1 MPYNNLPYNN
11 LTYNILSYNNKT
23 NEDRLMKP
31 FNAAVSA
38 LTLSITLAMGAQAAD
53 EIRIGIAGPM
63 TGTVSQYGDM
73 WFQGV
78 HARAELINRAGGVD
92 GRTIELVDYDD
103 ACDPKQAVAVANKVI
118 SDGIRFVAGHLCSS
132 STQPATDVYEE
143 EGVIAVSTSTNPG
156 ITERGYQLI
165 FRTIGLDSDQGPTAA
180 NYIIQQLKPQR
191 VAILHDKQ
199 QYGEGIALSVHDT
212 LQKAGVNIVSVEGI
226 TAGDKDFSSVITK
239 LKRANVDLVY
249 YGGYHPELGLIMRQ
263 SFDIGFKP
271 QFMGPE
277 AVGNREIANIA
288 GEGAEG
294 LLVTL
299 PARYDLLA
307 KNQPMVE
314 LMKSKGQ
321 DPTGPFV
328 WTGAAALDSMVTA
341 IAKVGDDP
349 YKVADYLRTNPVDTA
364 MGPLTWDN
372 KGDLVGFEFGI
383 YRWHADGTGTPL

>member
-1 MPYNNLPYNN
+1 
-11 LTYNILSYNNKT
+11 
-23 NEDRLMKP
+23 MKP
-31 FNAAVSA
+31 LNAAVSA
-38 LTLSITLAMGAQAAD
+38 LTLSVTLAMSAHAAD

-78 HARAELINRAGGVD
+78 HARAELINQAGGIN
-92 GRTIELVDYDD
+92 GRMIELVEYDD
-103 ACDPKQAVAVANKVI
+103 ACDPKQAVAVANKVV

-143 EGVIAVSTSTNPG
+143 EGVIAVSTSTNPA

-180 NYIIQQLKPQR
+180 NYIINKVKPQR
-191 VAILHDKQ
+191 VAIIHDKQ
-199 QYGEGIALSVHDT
+199 QYGEGIAMSVHDA
-212 LQKAGVNIVSVEGI
+212 LKKAGVNVVSVEGI

-239 LKRANVDLVY
+239 MKRANVDFVY

-263 SFDIGFKP
+263 SAETSFAP

-288 GEGAEG
+288 GLSAEG

-299 PARYDLLA
+299 PARYDLQVS
-307 KNQPMVE
+307 NQPTVD
-314 LMKSKGQ
+314 LMLSKGQ

-328 WTGAAALDSMVTA
+328 WTGAAALESMLA
-341 IAKVGDDP
+341 GIAKVGDDP
-349 YKVADYLRTNPVDTA
+349 YKVADYLRSNTVETS
-364 MGPLTWDN
+364 MGPLTWDS

-383 YRWHADGTGTPL
+383 YKWHADGTGTQL